1 MIKITNRYS
10 PEEVER
16 YYQFLISKK
25 KNLGKTNGN
34 GERVLAFL
42 NDMLPKKQKIENFR
56 ELVTMDF
63 ETIRQI
69 KGIIVKKKQYK
80 DFIQYKKDKDKQ
92 NKSDR
97 GAVNH
102 EQAVDEVEAT
112 YKILHIYKN
121 YYSELFSKERNTGE
135 RNNISLLENL
145 GVVVC
150 PYCNRDYIN
159 SRGNSFGANFDHFF
173 DKDDFPFFALSLYNL
188 IPSCAT
194 CNRIKG
200 NDSIDFCPFDTAS
213 EANFHFEVAPRSK
226 VKIRCSN
233 QGGENLKSMR
243 IEEAYQLHQRDVDE
257 MFDKEREYCQ
267 DYRRSLI
274 DLLSE
279 KEPHQYLLT
288 ESRFDQMVY
297 GKIADDGFNDF
308 LNTSLSKLRRD
319 TYDYI
324 KKLRKLN

>member
-10 PEEVER
+10 LEEIKQ
-16 YYQFLISKK
+16 YTNFLISQKK
-25 KNLGKTNGN
+25 ILGKANGN
-34 GERVLAFL
+34 GERVVAFL
-42 NDMLPKKQKIENFR
+42 NDMLPQNLKIENF
-56 ELVTMDF
+56 EALVAMDF
-63 ETIRQI
+63 ETIKQI

-80 DFIQYKKDKDKQ
+80 DFIQYKKDKGKQ
-92 NKSDR
+92 NKSDS
-97 GAVNH
+97 GARNNKQTGK
-102 EQAVDEVEAT
+102 ESEAT
-112 YKILHIYKN
+112 YEILRIYKD
-121 YYSELFSKERNTGE
+121 YYRELFSKERNTEE
-135 RNNISLLENL
+135 RNNIRLLKKL
-145 GVVVC
+145 RVVVC

-188 IPSCAT
+188 VPSCAT

-200 NDSIDFCPFDTAS
+200 NDAIDFCPFDTAS
-213 EANFHFEVAPRSK
+213 EANFHFKVAPSSK
-226 VKIRCSN
+226 IKIWCSN
-233 QGGENLKSMR
+233 QGGENLKSMK

-274 DLLSE
+274 ELLSGKESKQDLLIE
-279 KEPHQYLLT
+279 A
-288 ESRFDQMVY
+288 RFDQMVY

-324 KKLRKLN
+324 KELRKSN